1 MSSSPSEHAP
11 HDTPNAPVP
20 RELIG
25 ERVEMRYVHD
35 GEEQIAVGIL
45 QLADGGYVVADDHH
59 RVVPIVG
66 GTVLDVRLSTPDG
79 HA

>member
-1 MSSSPSEHAP
+1 MSSGPSEHAP
-11 HDTPNAPVP
+11 RDTHNAPVP

-45 QLADGGYVVADDHH
+45 QLADGGYGVTDDH

-66 GTVLDVRLSTPDG
+66 GAVLDVRLSTPDG